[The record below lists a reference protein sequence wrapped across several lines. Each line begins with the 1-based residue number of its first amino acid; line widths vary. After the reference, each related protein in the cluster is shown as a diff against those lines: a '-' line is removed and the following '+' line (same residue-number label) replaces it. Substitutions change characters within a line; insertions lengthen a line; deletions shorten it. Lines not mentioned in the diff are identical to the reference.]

1 VSDAFVIDASAV
13 LALLNGEPG
22 ADAVAA
28 ALGASVISAVNWSEV
43 VQKVAERGLS
53 TTDLADEME
62 GLGLAIVPFDVAH
75 AQRAAEL
82 WAGGCRSISLADRA
96 CLATA
101 STAGLDV
108 LTADRA
114 WTALDIGVRIEPI
127 R

>member
-62 GLGLAIVPFDVAH
+62 GLGLAIVPF
-75 AQRAAEL
+75 AAMGAVL
-82 WAGGCRSISLADRA
+82 LVNGWALTGG
-96 CLATA
+96 
-101 STAGLDV
+101 
-108 LTADRA
+108 
-114 WTALDIGVRIEPI
+114 EP
-127 R
+127 

>member
-1 VSDAFVIDASAV
+1 MSDAFVIDASAV

-22 ADAVAA
+22 ADAVAV

-43 VQKVAERGLS
+43 IQKVTERGLS
-53 TTDLADEME
+53 SADLADEME
-62 GLGLAIVPFDVAH
+62 ALGLAIVPFEVAH

-82 WAGGCRSISLADRA
+82 WAGGARSISLADRA

-101 STAGLDV
+101 SVTGLDV

-114 WTALDIGVRIEPI
+114 WTALDLGVRIEAI